1 MLNLPN
7 DMSDVAV
14 TGTHRSIVPV
24 IAVMVAL
31 AGLDLIGA
39 MFARSWADHRSI
51 VSMIGGI
58 IVFGLLFVV
67 YGKSLDFVDL
77 STVTIGWVVLLQVGV
92 MVLDRL
98 DGVVISMP
106 RLGAM
111 GLILILQAYLTVSG
125 AAG

>member
-1 MLNLPN
+1 MLNLPH
-7 DMSDVAV
+7 DVSDVAV
-14 TGTHRSIVPV
+14 TGAHRSVVPV
-24 IAVMVAL
+24 IAAMIAL

-51 VSMIGGI
+51 VSMVGGI
-58 IVFGLLFVV
+58 VVFGLLFVV
-67 YGKSLDFVDL
+67 YGKSLDYVEL

-98 DGVVISMP
+98 HGVVISTP

-125 AAG
+125 LAD

>member
-1 MLNLPN
+1 MLNLPH
-7 DMSDVAV
+7 DVSEVAA
-14 TGTHRSIVPV
+14 TDAHRSVVPV
-24 IAVMVAL
+24 IAAMIAL

-51 VSMIGGI
+51 VSMVGGI
-58 IVFGLLFVV
+58 VVFGLLFVV
-67 YGKSLDFVDL
+67 YGKSLDYVEL

-92 MVLDRL
+92 MVIDRL
-98 DGVVISMP
+98 HGAVISAP

-125 AAG
+125 LAD

>member
-1 MLNLPN
+1 MLNLPH
-7 DMSDVAV
+7 DVSDVAV
-14 TGTHRSIVPV
+14 TGNHRSVVPV
-24 IAVMVAL
+24 IAAMIAL

-39 MFARSWADHRSI
+39 MFRRCWGDHRSI

-106 RLGAM
+106 QLGAM
-111 GLILILQAYLTVSG
+111 GLILILQAYLTVSSL
-125 AAG
+125 AD

>member
-1 MLNLPN
+1 MLNLPH
-7 DMSDVAV
+7 DVSDVAV
-14 TGTHRSIVPV
+14 TDTHRSVVPV
-24 IAVMVAL
+24 IAAMIAL
-31 AGLDLIGA
+31 AGLDLLGA

-58 IVFGLLFVV
+58 VAFGFLFVV
-67 YGKSLDFVDL
+67 YGKSLDYVEL

-98 DGVVISMP
+98 DGVVISTP

-111 GLILILQAYLTVSG
+111 GLILILQGYLTVSG
-125 AAG
+125 LAE

>member
-1 MLNLPN
+1 MLKLP
-7 DMSDVAV
+7 DDVSEVAV
-14 TGTHRSIVPV
+14 TGTHRSVVPV
-24 IAVMVAL
+24 IVVMVAL

-51 VSMIGGI
+51 VAMVGGI
-58 IVFGLLFVV
+58 IAFGLLFVV
-67 YGKSLDFVDL
+67 YGKSLDYVDL

-106 RLGAM
+106 RLGAV

-125 AAG
+125 LAD